1 MLLIYVIVLFFAF
14 TAISEV
20 KECGRKAAKKRER
33 EEEREIIRKIKAD
46 HMKGKSM
53 TGTISNQEYTLRRDL
68 LNDAIRE
75 TEEELK
81 TLKQEREELD
91 KLFYGKDNQ
100 TKDN

>member
-1 MLLIYVIVLFFAF
+1 MI
-14 TAISEV
+14 
-20 KECGRKAAKKRER
+20 GN
-33 EEEREIIRKIKAD
+33 
-46 HMKGKSM
+46 
-53 TGTISNQEYTLRRDL
+53 ISNQEYTLRRDL

-91 KLFYGKDNQ
+91 KLFYGKDEP

>member
-1 MLLIYVIVLFFAF
+1 
-14 TAISEV
+14 
-20 KECGRKAAKKRER
+20 
-33 EEEREIIRKIKAD
+33 
-46 HMKGKSM
+46 M

-91 KLFYGKDNQ
+91 KLFYGKDNSEE
-100 TKDN
+100 NN